1 MINRVF
7 SIFLL
12 STTVILFTNCTV
24 SKRLTSIQ
32 KAPADSLLISSG
44 DIKTLQEKYSKY
56 DGAFLDVKDIY
67 EHSATKGTPFL
78 TQSGEWSYHRITS
91 VKYFVNNPD
100 KERLSTFT
108 TTLSPRANINS
119 FYLVTLSPEKKIN
132 KYDYKNLTIEK
143 DYRGN
148 LIYKFAIP
156 EIKRGTIVEYGL
168 DISYRGGP
176 LDYEIELQYDLPCEK
191 LFVEFAYPDW
201 WKIRTKKIST
211 GVDVDYKVTRNV
223 EENKQILTYKAEN
236 IPAIIP
242 EPFTPF
248 FNEVAKYLR
257 INFTLIDLLYPQ
269 EFYKNWKE
277 VADDY
282 KDYAMNK
289 ESFFSNKAGGKTED
303 LIEEITD
310 PLVKL
315 DTIINFI
322 QQNIIIADDLKD
334 RKFGTVLK
342 DGKGSVYEI
351 CGLAEAM
358 LREAELETDYL
369 LVHSAKSG
377 FVDNNFISYDQ
388 FQIPAIRVRID
399 SIYYVVIP
407 YYKYLPIDFLPEYL
421 QEQPALIV
429 SNNDLV
435 HGTFWNI
442 PVGKMTNNNLEE
454 NYEIV
459 ISEDGLL
466 TVKETKIAYGSFGYE
481 LRDYFDKRT
490 EKEIEKDI
498 REILTYTEGN
508 IEIKKYDIVNK
519 ENYKM
524 PLEINI
530 DYVINNLVTLTPEEI
545 LFHTGGLLSP
555 SSKYKKRLD
564 PKDRVN
570 PIVIYYDQSF
580 IKNIKINYPQKW
592 VVSKRFENINFTN
605 DFGEN
610 KAEYSYS
617 DGEVN
622 VHQSTSIFKNTQ
634 PKEKIEEL
642 LKVTGSISDLD
653 IPVIIFN
660 NTN

>member
-1 MINRVF
+1 
-7 SIFLL
+7 L
-12 STTVILFTNCTV
+12 
-24 SKRLTSIQ
+24 
-32 KAPADSLLISSG
+32 
-44 DIKTLQEKYSKY
+44 
-56 DGAFLDVKDIY
+56 
-67 EHSATKGTPFL
+67 
-78 TQSGEWSYHRITS
+78 
-91 VKYFVNNPD
+91 
-100 KERLSTFT
+100 
-108 TTLSPRANINS
+108 
-119 FYLVTLSPEKKIN
+119 
-132 KYDYKNLTIEK
+132 
-143 DYRGN
+143 
-148 LIYKFAIP
+148 
-156 EIKRGTIVEYGL
+156 
-168 DISYRGGP
+168 
-176 LDYEIELQYDLPCEK
+176 
-191 LFVEFAYPDW
+191 
-201 WKIRTKKIST
+201 
-211 GVDVDYKVTRNV
+211 
-223 EENKQILTYKAEN
+223 
-236 IPAIIP
+236 
-242 EPFTPF
+242 
-248 FNEVAKYLR
+248 
-257 INFTLIDLLYPQ
+257 
-269 EFYKNWKE
+269 
-277 VADDY
+277 
-282 KDYAMNK
+282 
-289 ESFFSNKAGGKTED
+289 FSNKAGGKTEE
-303 LIEEITD
+303 LIEGVND

-342 DGKGSVYEI
+342 EGKGSVYEI

-388 FQIPAIRVRID
+388 FQIPAIRVKID
-399 SIYYVVIP
+399 SSYYVVIP

-421 QEQPALIV
+421 QEQPALII

-435 HGTFWNI
+435 HGKFWNI
-442 PVGKMTNNNLEE
+442 PAGKMTNNNLEE

-466 TVKETKIAYGSFGYE
+466 TVRETKIAYGSFGYE

-524 PLEINI
+524 PLEIKI

-545 LFHTGGLLSP
+545 LFNTGGLLSP

-592 VVSKRFENINFTN
+592 VVSKKFENINFTN

-610 KAEYSYS
+610 KADYSYS
-617 DGEVN
+617 DGEVK

-653 IPVIIFN
+653 IPVIIFSTAN
-660 NTN
+660 